1 MLLRKATLFAA
12 LLGCV
17 GLLLIAGAATA
28 QNQTAGVGQTMVEN
42 TPVLVRGDEMTI
54 SGIAAGQPD
63 AVYIWIF
70 GTNYRSLSNSVGVE
84 PDGTYRYIVE
94 RAETREFAP
103 GRYFAIVQHPMIDGE
118 QDVSVVS
125 GTTINVP
132 GGTTVDLG
140 RLPAPEAAAALIDAL
155 NSPNSDDTY
164 TMISFLVE
172 DPWIRIGDITTA

>member
-17 GLLLIAGAATA
+17 GLLLVAGAAALQNRTA
-28 QNQTAGVGQTMVEN
+28 AVERTAIEN
-42 TPVLVRGDEMTI
+42 APVLARGDEMTI

-63 AVYIWIF
+63 AVYVWIF
-70 GTNYRSLSNSVGVE
+70 GTNYRSLSNRVNVN
-84 PDGTYRYIVE
+84 PDGTYRYVIG
-94 RAETREFAP
+94 RAVTRDFAP
-103 GRYFAIVQHPMIDGE
+103 GRYFAVVQHPMTNGE

-125 GTTINVP
+125 GTTISVP

-140 RLPAPEAAAALIDAL
+140 RLPAPEAAAALINAL

-172 DPWIRIGDITTA
+172 DPWIRIGNVTTA